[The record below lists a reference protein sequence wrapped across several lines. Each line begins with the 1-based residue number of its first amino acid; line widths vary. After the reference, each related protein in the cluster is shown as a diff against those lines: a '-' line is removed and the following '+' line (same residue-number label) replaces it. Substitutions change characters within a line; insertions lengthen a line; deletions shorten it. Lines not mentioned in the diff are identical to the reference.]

1 MRLWQKVFLFT
12 LILVM
17 LAVSMT
23 SILLLKNSF
32 SLALEQRKQN
42 VYSEHEFVIT
52 SFKSMMITER
62 LKENAVVLDEEALK
76 GFMVGTFGGE
86 QKKSGIQFCAADGRL
101 VYANKEMEI
110 PTGLLE
116 AVKDTGKSYMQ
127 VESYQLYI
135 ASAESMEGK
144 AYFVVTE
151 NDIADVVEVHESMLR
166 QILAISMGCAIGIAF
181 ILLIVVKMLLHP
193 LQKINEGTRAIAQGS
208 YEKRIPERGHDELSE
223 LAHNM
228 NRMARAVE
236 QNVRALE
243 DVAEDRKHFIDNL
256 SHEMKTP
263 LTSILGFSDLL
274 QIKKDISEES
284 RIEYAGIIKEEASRM
299 RTLSGKLMELI
310 TVGEANLEWKEE
322 DMGQLFEEIG
332 VSLKVITDN
341 HHMQF
346 SCASESGVLCVDREL
361 FKSLLYN
368 LVDNA
373 VKASGEG
380 ASIQVEGHF
389 EQGEFCIRVSDE
401 GVGIP
406 EEEIAKITQAFYM
419 VDKARGRASG
429 GAGLG
434 LALCAEIISLHRGSL
449 QFESRLGEGTSV
461 LIRMKGGKRHA

>member
-1 MRLWQKVFLFT
+1 
-12 LILVM
+12 
-17 LAVSMT
+17 
-23 SILLLKNSF
+23 
-32 SLALEQRKQN
+32 
-42 VYSEHEFVIT
+42 
-52 SFKSMMITER
+52 
-62 LKENAVVLDEEALK
+62 
-76 GFMVGTFGGE
+76 
-86 QKKSGIQFCAADGRL
+86 
-101 VYANKEMEI
+101 
-110 PTGLLE
+110 
-116 AVKDTGKSYMQ
+116 
-127 VESYQLYI
+127 
-135 ASAESMEGK
+135 
-144 AYFVVTE
+144 
-151 NDIADVVEVHESMLR
+151 
-166 QILAISMGCAIGIAF
+166 
-181 ILLIVVKMLLHP
+181 
-193 LQKINEGTRAIAQGS
+193 
-208 YEKRIPERGHDELSE
+208 
-223 LAHNM
+223 
-228 NRMARAVE
+228 
-236 QNVRALE
+236 
-243 DVAEDRKHFIDNL
+243 
-256 SHEMKTP
+256 
-263 LTSILGFSDLL
+263 
-274 QIKKDISEES
+274 
-284 RIEYAGIIKEEASRM
+284 
-299 RTLSGKLMELI
+299 
-310 TVGEANLEWKEE
+310 
-322 DMGQLFEEIG
+322 MGQLFEEIG